1 MDKNRLNTALIHL
14 QSGNRD
20 ALDEIYELTN
30 KAVFSVCLSVVNN
43 NEDAKDLMQS
53 TYIIIQEKINYFK
66 PNTNGYAWILTIAR
80 NLSINEH
87 KKLSRATPTDFQEN
101 EFVAT
106 SEDVNNDIP
115 VFKIAKRVLNPDEL
129 TIVLLHVVSGY
140 KHREIAQIVNKPLG
154 SVLWSYNNSL
164 KKIKNFLEG
173 GKKWRISILKTNL
186 NAKLIY

>member
-1 MDKNRLNTALIHL
+1 MDKNKLNLALL
-14 QSGNRD
+14 QLQLGNGD
-20 ALDEIYELTN
+20 ALDTIFQLTS

-53 TYIIIQEKINYFK
+53 TYIVVKEKINYYK

-80 NLSINEH
+80 NLSINEN
-87 KKLSRATPTDFQEN
+87 KKLSRSTPTDFQEN

-115 VFKIAKRVLNPDEL
+115 VFKIAKRVLNSDEL
-129 TIVLLHVVSGY
+129 TIVMLHIVNGY
-140 KHREIAQIVNKPLG
+140 KHREIAKIVDRPLG

-164 KKIKNFLEG
+164 KKLKKFIEG
-173 GKKWRISILKTNL
+173 GKYEK
-186 NAKLIY
+186 